1 MGVVKQTSERDNLRI
16 SDEVTMDFQCVMC
29 HDNLLC
35 DENFQDHARNAHNV
49 KFEVDLLLVMQLLTK
64 EEKLSLMKQT
74 ERRMIEFKE
83 IDLKNDNVLGV
94 TPKHDEQ
101 ALNSNKKPKIANNA
115 GDESV
120 AKKIRFWKGKEKD
133 SFSPKQAVKEINHK
147 ALNFFRKVE
156 PRNEKVVNQLLRRT
170 LSQHVLGQKSADDT
184 IEIFDEI
191 FATTC
196 DPDLD
201 DSIDG
206 PFKLLLED
214 VDICEEEVDH
224 CIPADKSVI
233 IDDEVS
239 EDLLKAKL
247 AISSEDEASE
257 NLIVMPKRKARL
269 AASKTTLSAN
279 EKYECAEC
287 GKSFKFL

>member
-1 MGVVKQTSERDNLRI
+1 
-16 SDEVTMDFQCVMC
+16 
-29 HDNLLC
+29 
-35 DENFQDHARNAHNV
+35 
-49 KFEVDLLLVMQLLTK
+49 
-64 EEKLSLMKQT
+64 MKQT
-74 ERRMIEFKE
+74 ERRMMEFKE
-83 IDLKNDNVLGV
+83 IDLKTDRDNVEV

-101 ALNSNKKPKIANNA
+101 ALNSNKKPKITNNA

-147 ALNFFRKVE
+147 AFNFFRKVE

-191 FATTC
+191 FASTC

-224 CIPADKSVI
+224 CISADKSMI

-239 EDLLKAKL
+239 EDLLVVPRREAKL
-247 AISSEDEASE
+247 ATSSEDESSE
-257 NLIVMPKRKARL
+257 HLIVMPKRKAKL
-269 AASKTTLSAN
+269 AAIKTTVSPN
-279 EKYECAEC
+279 EKYECSEC
-287 GKSFKFL
+287 GKSFKFLTYLKGHMNSKVGCSQKRKSKS

>member
-1 MGVVKQTSERDNLRI
+1 MV
-16 SDEVTMDFQCVMC
+16 FQCVMC

-35 DENFQDHARNAHNV
+35 DENFQDHVRDAHNV

-64 EEKLSLMKQT
+64 EEKVSLMKQT

-83 IDLKNDNVLGV
+83 IDLKTDKENVLEV

-101 ALNSNKKPKIANNA
+101 ALNSNKKPKTTNNA

-214 VDICEEEVDH
+214 VDICEEEVYH
-224 CIPADKSVI
+224 CIPADKSMI

-239 EDLLKAKL
+239 EDLLF
-247 AISSEDEASE
+247 
-257 NLIVMPKRKARL
+257 MPKRKAKL
-269 AASKTTLSAN
+269 AASKTTVSPN
-279 EKYECAEC
+279 EKYECSEC
-287 GKSFKFL
+287 GKSFKFLTYLKGHMNSKVGCSQKRKSKS